1 MDFIGTRFYTDTLTD
16 VDRSALRQSVLTAAK
31 KMILEPE
38 SIKRSRRIVAS
49 KLSAALANFA
59 LRDFPQSWD
68 NTFAKKRKT
77 C

>member
-38 SIKRSRRIVAS
+38 SIKRSR
-49 KLSAALANFA
+49 
-59 LRDFPQSWD
+59 
-68 NTFAKKRKT
+68 
-77 C
+77 